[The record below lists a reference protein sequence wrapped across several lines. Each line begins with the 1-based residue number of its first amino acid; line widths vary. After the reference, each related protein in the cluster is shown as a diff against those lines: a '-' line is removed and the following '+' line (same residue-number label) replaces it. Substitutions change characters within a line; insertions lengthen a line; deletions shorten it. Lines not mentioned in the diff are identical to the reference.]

1 MGEGNYLALVT
12 GAQSSAAALKEYLAA
27 ALGYEVFSCD
37 RETVRAR
44 LGRHTPGLLV
54 LTALEPDE
62 VEPVRLLVQE
72 AQLQQWPLSY
82 LIVQGEAVAAG
93 GELARLDPY
102 VAGRLTWPADAVRL
116 AESLRKRADGA
127 QAVGDAAVLAP
138 QAEIGRRLL
147 TNTPSLLPL
156 VERVALAAVH
166 DVTVL
171 LTGETGTGKTFLG
184 RLIHDCS
191 PRREHPFV
199 VVPCG
204 AQPANLVESAFFGH
218 VKGAFTGAD
227 RNRVGKF
234 AAAGEGTILLDD
246 IDTLGVEQQAGLL
259 RVIET
264 GEYEPVGT
272 NETHVCRARIIVTS
286 NRDPDEAVREGL
298 LREDLY
304 YRLNVMSFHLPP
316 LRERLL
322 DIPPLVRGLT
332 GRFNTKFRKDLFEVS
347 PEAMA
352 ALEAFSWPGNIRQ
365 LENIIQQAVLA
376 SRGPWLAPEYL
387 PEVVRECLSA
397 ASGRGRNGRAGTS
410 LLRNRETFE
419 RQLIESTLM
428 AHNYSR
434 SRAARA
440 LGISRVTLYNKI
452 KKYGLPLDRLQ
463 PGK

>member
-1 MGEGNYLALVT
+1 MGDGNHLALVT
-12 GAQSSAAALKEYLAA
+12 GASGPAAALKKYLTAT
-27 ALGYEVFSCD
+27 LGREPFSSD
-37 RETVRAR
+37 RDAIRAR
-44 LGRHTPGLLV
+44 LGRDTPGVLV
-54 LTALEPDE
+54 LTALLPEE

-72 AQLQQWPLSY
+72 AHLRQWPLTF
-82 LIVQGEAVAAG
+82 LIVEGEEVAG
-93 GELARLDPY
+93 TGELARLDPY
-102 VAGRLTWPADAVRL
+102 VAGRLTWPADAARL
-116 AESLRKRADGA
+116 AESLRKRAENA
-127 QAVGDAAVLAP
+127 CEFRDAGELAP
-138 QAEIGRRLL
+138 HAEISRRLL
-147 TNTPSLLPL
+147 THTPSLLPL
-156 VERVALAAVH
+156 MERVGLAAAH

-191 PRREHPFV
+191 PRRQHPFV

-227 RNRVGKF
+227 RNRVGKL

-264 GEYEPVGT
+264 GEYEPVGS

-332 GRFNTKFRKDLFEVS
+332 ARFNTKFRKDLFEIS
-347 PEAMA
+347 PDALA
-352 ALEAFSWPGNIRQ
+352 ALEAFPWPGNIRQ
-365 LENIIQQAVLA
+365 LENILQQAVLA
-376 SRGPWLAPEYL
+376 STGPWMVLEHL
-387 PEVVRECLSA
+387 PESVREHLPA
-397 ASGRGRNGRAGTS
+397 LNGRGKNGRGSTS

-452 KKYGLPLDRLQ
+452 KKYGLALDRLR

>member
-1 MGEGNYLALVT
+1 MGEGNRLALLT
-12 GAQSSAAALKEYLAA
+12 SADGAGGALKEYLAA
-27 ALGYEVFSCD
+27 QLGRDICHCPREAL
-37 RETVRAR
+37 RPR
-44 LGRHTPGLLV
+44 LGRETPGLLV
-54 LTALEPDE
+54 VTALVPEE
-62 VEPVRLLVQE
+62 AEPVCLLVQE
-72 AQLQQWPLSY
+72 AHLQQWPLTF
-82 LIVQGEAVAAG
+82 LIVEGEEVART

-102 VAGRLTWPADAVRL
+102 IAGRLTWPADAARL
-116 AESLRKRADGA
+116 AETVCRRAGNA
-127 QAVGDAAVLAP
+127 QGFPDAGDLAP
-138 QAEIGRRLL
+138 QAEISRRLL
-147 TNTPSLLPL
+147 THTPSLLPL
-156 VERVALAAVH
+156 MERVGLAAAH
-166 DVTVL
+166 DITVL

-191 PRREHPFV
+191 PRRQHPFV

-234 AAAGEGTILLDD
+234 AAAGEGTLLLDD

-264 GEYEPVGT
+264 GEYEPVGS

-286 NRDPDEAVREGL
+286 NRDPDEAVRQGA

-304 YRLNVMSFHLPP
+304 YRLNVMTFHLPP
-316 LRERLL
+316 LRERVM
-322 DIPPLVRGLT
+322 DIPPLVRGLAA
-332 GRFNTKFRKDLFEVS
+332 RFNTKFRKELFEVS

-352 ALEAFSWPGNIRQ
+352 ALEAFPWPGNIRQ

-376 SRGPWLAPEYL
+376 SPGPWLAPDHL
-387 PEVVRECLSA
+387 PEAVRGFLPSLN
-397 ASGRGRNGRAGTS
+397 GRGSNGRSGTS
-410 LLRNRETFE
+410 LFHNRETFE
-419 RQLIESTLM
+419 RQLIESALM

-452 KKYGLPLDRLQ
+452 KKYGLTLERLR
-463 PGK
+463 PAK